1 MTLHQGELLEV
12 NEFLVLD
19 LIRERER
26 MTRPEISRALG
37 LAPSTVGR
45 IVARLVAEGAVVEER
60 QTTTGPGRPPVHL
73 SFNRQA
79 GSVLAVDLGGTLC
92 RGALADL
99 GGGILERDVRPTHG
113 DGRPFDTLLAMVSTL
128 RRIANDRSLP
138 ARALAIG
145 VPATIDPESLLG
157 TSGPAVEW
165 EGFELV
171 PRLARQVEIP
181 FAVEND
187 VNLAAL
193 AQAWRGD
200 ARHLGDFAV
209 LSIGTGVGGGI
220 VSGGRLLKGRH
231 NAGGEL
237 GGFVLDRSAL
247 HGPPPPGGAFEA
259 LASGPALVHRA
270 REKQQGLAG
279 PSSPL
284 LAEPITPERIFEAA
298 AADDPVAREVIDELV
313 ERVAM
318 VMIGVVAVTDPAA
331 IILDGS
337 VGRSMAPYVGRLEDL
352 LRGRVLALPRV
363 TTSALGADGTLIG
376 AIAAALQLAWAHS
389 APGLLFGSFSV
400 AGGERDRHA
409 HVGAGPV
416 RGVGSELG

>member
-1 MTLHQGELLEV
+1 
-12 NEFLVLD
+12 
-19 LIRERER
+19 
-26 MTRPEISRALG
+26 
-37 LAPSTVGR
+37 
-45 IVARLVAEGAVVEER
+45 
-60 QTTTGPGRPPVHL
+60 
-73 SFNRQA
+73 
-79 GSVLAVDLGGTLC
+79 
-92 RGALADL
+92 
-99 GGGILERDVRPTHG
+99 
-113 DGRPFDTLLAMVSTL
+113 
-128 RRIANDRSLP
+128 
-138 ARALAIG
+138 
-145 VPATIDPESLLG
+145 
-157 TSGPAVEW
+157 
-165 EGFELV
+165 
-171 PRLARQVEIP
+171 
-181 FAVEND
+181 
-187 VNLAAL
+187 
-193 AQAWRGD
+193 
-200 ARHLGDFAV
+200 
-209 LSIGTGVGGGI
+209 

-363 TTSALGADGTLIG
+363 TTSALGADGTLIEPSQRRCNWHG
-376 AIAAALQLAWAHS
+376 RTAPRGSCSGRSAWLAASAIATPTWALVPCAVGTSLAEPAPRPHPGLAWR
-389 APGLLFGSFSV
+389 
-400 AGGERDRHA
+400 GGA
-409 HVGAGPV
+409 FAVGAVADTAAV
-416 RGVGSELG
+416 RMSESRRDGW

>member
-1 MTLHQGELLEV
+1 MTLHQGEMLEV

-60 QTTTGPGRPPVHL
+60 QARSGPGRPPVHL
-73 SFNRQA
+73 SFNREA
-79 GSVLAVDLGGTLC
+79 GCVLAVDLGGTLC
-92 RGALADL
+92 RGAVADL

-138 ARALAIG
+138 TRALAIG
-145 VPATIDPESLLG
+145 VPATIDPETLLG

-171 PRLARQVEIP
+171 PRLAQQVEIP
-181 FAVEND
+181 FAIEND

-237 GGFVLDRSAL
+237 GGFVVDRSSL
-247 HGPPPPGGAFEA
+247 HEPPPPGGAFEA
-259 LASGPALVHRA
+259 LASGPALVR
-270 REKQQGLAG
+270 RIRDRLASG
-279 PSSPL
+279 ATTDAPSAL
-284 LAEPITPERIFEAA
+284 LAEPITPARIFEAA
-298 AADDPVAREVIDELV
+298 SAGDPVAAGVIDELV

-318 VMIGVVAVTDPAA
+318 VMIGVVAVADPAA

-337 VGRSMAPYVGRLEDL
+337 VGRSMAPYVGRLEGL
-352 LRGRVLALPRV
+352 LRGRVLAPPRV

-389 APGLLFGSFSV
+389 APGLLFGTFSV
-400 AGGERDRHA
+400 AGDGRDRHA

-416 RGVGSELG
+416 RG